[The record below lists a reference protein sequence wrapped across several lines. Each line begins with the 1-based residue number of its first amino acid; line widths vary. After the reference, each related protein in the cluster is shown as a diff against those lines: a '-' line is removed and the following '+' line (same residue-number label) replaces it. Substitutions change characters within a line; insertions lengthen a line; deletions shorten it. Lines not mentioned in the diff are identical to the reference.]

1 MWILFFT
8 AATIITWRVSRRSH
22 FSHLWN
28 ALTNSTCD
36 LNFTPTKLSGIDVV
50 TIFMAI
56 IIKSI
61 VSLSAWGT
69 KLERNGDDFKL
80 PRIKITAPLELSPED
95 TRQYEQ
101 AVATICS
108 QKEVSSTKMVPSLI
122 LAAATTPLMILTL
135 AHFSSPIRPLGSV
148 NTRNRFDFIDPVK
161 NNLSK
166 TRAIATFG
174 GPNQR
179 GRRTR
184 RGIEFDIIVEV
195 YDTTSEKMIFRQIIT
210 VMQTLSKSAPPL
222 SERPRLTEKN
232 ESPKFSLLL
241 GILEVP
247 YSAPSSW
254 WPLCK
259 DYNPIHI
266 SRFSARM
273 FGLPGRIAHGNHVV
287 AAILYELLDDNV
299 AHKSCLEVSFRRPM
313 VLPIRLELKCM
324 KEAGAIKF
332 AAIHKEKV
340 YVEGSFKCE
349 ESFK

>member
-1 MWILFFT
+1 MWILLFT
-8 AATIITWRVSRRSH
+8 AATIMTWRVFHRSH
-22 FSHLWN
+22 FSHLYK
-28 ALTNSTCD
+28 ALTKPTCD
-36 LNFTPTKLSGIDVV
+36 LNFTPTKLFGTDVV

-61 VSLSAWGT
+61 MSVSFWRT

-80 PRIKITAPLELSPED
+80 PRITITAPLELSSD
-95 TRQYEQ
+95 DARQYEQ

-108 QKEVSSTKMVPSLI
+108 QKDVSSTKLVPSLI

-135 AHFSSPIRPLGSV
+135 AHFSSPILPLGSV
-148 NTRNRFDFIDPVK
+148 NTRNRFDFIGPVK

-174 GPNQR
+174 GPNQK
-179 GRRTR
+179 GRRTK
-184 RGIEFDIIVEV
+184 RGIELDIIVEV

-210 VMQTLSKSAPPL
+210 VMQTLSKSPPPL
-222 SERPRLTEKN
+222 SEQPTLTDKN
-232 ESPKFSLLL
+232 ESTKFSLL

-247 YSAPSSW
+247 FSAPSSW

-266 SRFSARM
+266 SAFSARL
-273 FGLPGRIAHGNHVV
+273 FGFPGRIAHGNHVA

-299 AHKSCLEVSFRRPM
+299 AYSSCLEVSFRRPM
-313 VLPIRLELKCM
+313 VLPIRLELRCM
-324 KEAGAIKF
+324 KEAGTVKF
-332 AAIHKEKV
+332 AAIQKEKV
-340 YVEGSFKCE
+340 YVEGSFK
-349 ESFK
+349 